1 MAHDDSDAV
10 RSDLDEV
17 TEATWRQRFADQQ
30 ASDLSVRAWCVA
42 HDVPERQFYRRR
54 LKLLGPRRT
63 PAAPRPATPRPATAP
78 RPSAPT
84 PTPAF
89 VPLHLAAEPTA
100 DIALPSGVVVTVP
113 LAADPA
119 HVARLLAAVRSC

>member
-1 MAHDDSDAV
+1 MTHDDSDAV
-10 RSDLDEV
+10 RSDPDEV

-30 ASDLSVRAWCVA
+30 ASGLSVRAWCVA

-54 LKLLGPRRT
+54 LALLGPRRT
-63 PAAPRPATPRPATAP
+63 PSVPRPATTRPTVTQ
-78 RPSAPT
+78 PT
-84 PTPAF
+84 PPAPAF
-89 VPLHLAAEPTA
+89 VPLHLAAEPSV

-113 LAADPA
+113 LAADPT

>member
-1 MAHDDSDAV
+1 MAHDDPDTVHPKADDA
-10 RSDLDEV
+10 
-17 TEATWRQRFADQQ
+17 TEAVWRQRFADHQ
-30 ASDLSVRAWCVA
+30 ASGLSVRDWCRT
-42 HDVPERQFYRRR
+42 HDIPERQLHRRR

-63 PAAPRPATPRPATAP
+63 PPTARPTPAPRPTTTPRPAV
-78 RPSAPT
+78 

-113 LAADPA
+113 LMADPS